1 MTLRNTL
8 HTHQLSPKYIFIA
21 HFYSWPVKKGQKV
34 VKGMGDKSRENTV
47 TYHNTLYTFMCTV
60 KDCYYIHL
68 RIVTIST
75 FLGQMAFASLVI
87 ISGPKKVSIFRAHP
101 FQWPSKW
108 IFPRQNHYVPR
119 HITNRYI
126 NSYIHFSA
134 VCLKFSGFCPWTL
147 ESKNSSYEHVLSSK
161 CSFLSS
167 E

>member
-1 MTLRNTL
+1 
-8 HTHQLSPKYIFIA
+8 
-21 HFYSWPVKKGQKV
+21 
-34 VKGMGDKSRENTV
+34 MGDKSKENSTV
-47 TYHNTLYTFMCTV
+47 TCRHTLYTFICTV

-75 FLGQMAFASLVI
+75 FLGQTAFASLVV

-101 FQWPSKW
+101 FQCPSKW
-108 IFPRQNHYVPR
+108 IFPHQNHYVPF
-119 HITNRYI
+119 HIYIINRYI
-126 NSYIHFSA
+126 NGYIHFSA
-134 VCLKFSGFCPWTL
+134 VCFIFSGFCPWTL